1 MNPAKPIG
9 NIKENNAPL
18 SLKQAQYHR
27 DHMEPKKIT
36 TKGLNKIL
44 RCNQFERWRGER
56 ERENYSVVQD
66 YK

>member
-44 RCNQFERWRGER
+44 RCNQFGR
-56 ERENYSVVQD
+56 
-66 YK
+66 